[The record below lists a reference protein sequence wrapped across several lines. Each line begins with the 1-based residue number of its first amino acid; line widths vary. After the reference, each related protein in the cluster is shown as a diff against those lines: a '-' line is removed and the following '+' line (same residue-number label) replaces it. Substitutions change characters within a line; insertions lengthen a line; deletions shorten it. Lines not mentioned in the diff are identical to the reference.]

1 MRENRIK
8 KIFEILTE
16 KYDTYTAKE
25 ISYLLSCST
34 KTIRDNI
41 KELNNILFNN
51 GAYIESKSG
60 VGYKFVINDYDIFS
74 KFIKED

>member
-60 VGYKFVINDYDIFS
+60 VG
-74 KFIKED
+74 